1 MLKIATFFS
10 SLYCLVVGVLS
21 AYLLSSSVH
30 FVPIALSMGTEGN
43 VFIAV
48 NLGMGLLS
56 AIVFVVVHDETA
68 LGKEFWKNRIETFIQ
83 FLVPLGAGMLAIAW
97 MYLASET
104 GILHMI
110 PYSSVLCVPLI
121 VSTMVFMYIAYYWLR
136 IFFQGVPE
144 SELQSDKRV
153 VHQTRM

>member
-1 MLKIATFFS
+1 MFKVTVFFA
-10 SLYCLVVGVLS
+10 SLYCLVVGSISV
-21 AYLLSSSVH
+21 YLLSSTAR
-30 FVPIALSMGTEGN
+30 FVPFALSMGLERD

-48 NLGMGLLS
+48 NVGMGFLS
-56 AIVFVVVHDETA
+56 SLVFLVVYDEKA
-68 LGKEFWKNRIETFIQ
+68 LGKEYWKNRIETFVQ
-83 FLVPLGAGMLAIAW
+83 FLLPFGAGVCAIVW

-104 GILHMI
+104 GILDMI
-110 PYSSVLCVPLI
+110 PYSWVFCVPLI
-121 VSTMVFMYIAYYWLR
+121 LSTMVFMYIAYYWLR